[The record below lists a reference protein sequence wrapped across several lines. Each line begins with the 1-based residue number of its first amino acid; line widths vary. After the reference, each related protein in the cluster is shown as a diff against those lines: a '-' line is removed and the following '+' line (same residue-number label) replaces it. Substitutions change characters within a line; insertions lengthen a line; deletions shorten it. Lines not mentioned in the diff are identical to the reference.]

1 MGWVAGVALVGR
13 WFSRRL
19 GLAIGI
25 IGAGIGLGT
34 FVGAPPIQYLLDHQ
48 GWRATYVVL
57 AVLMA
62 LVPQPLALLL
72 RTPEHGPAVRN
83 QGPGETRAPVAHA
96 PRPLAPDPRI
106 VDAAWVRQ
114 EWTVGRAVRTRR
126 FQFLLL

>member
-34 FVGAPPIQYLLDHQ
+34 FVGAPPIQFLLDHQ
-48 GWRATYVVL
+48 GWRTTYVVL

-72 RTPEHGPAVRN
+72 RTPGAR
-83 QGPGETRAPVAHA
+83 GPGVRDQGSGDRDARVPPGPLPPPPV
-96 PRPLAPDPRI
+96 PL
-106 VDAAWVRQ
+106 
-114 EWTVGRAVRTRR
+114 T
-126 FQFLLL
+126 